1 MKRLFKYVED
11 IILGVMFF
19 GLVAPIAIFL
29 RLMGRDILSRKLN
42 GTKKSYWVERSQE
55 RPNTREFYNQFIT
68 K

>member
-1 MKRLFKYVED
+1 MKRLFKFVED
-11 IILGVMFF
+11 IILGVIFF

-42 GTKKSYWVERSQE
+42 GTQKSYWVERSQE
-55 RPNTREFYNQFIT
+55 RTNAREFYNQFIT